1 LVTSVPKPGEEGE
14 TVSIG
19 GTIFPVV
26 TQEDAEKAFANN
38 GSGYAYFKSVGKIRV
53 FLDIGEDGS
62 VQTVKALSGDEADKE
77 AAKQV
82 AKQWKFKPYVKN
94 GKNVAVQMVI
104 QLDGK
109 TEKMVQKR

>member
-1 LVTSVPKPGEEGE
+1 MKLSVEGHTHEQPKPVLHFCSCGAGAGA
-14 TVSIG
+14 G
-19 GTIFPVV
+19 G
-26 TQEDAEKAFANN
+26 FALHLCP
-38 GSGYAYFKSVGKIRV
+38 RV
-53 FLDIGEDGS
+53 AMDIGEDGS

-109 TEKMVQKR
+109 TEKMVQKP